1 MRSLTFAVLAV
12 LIAGPAQ
19 GKPDNV
25 PNPNPLGVV
34 IVEQPV
40 KVSTAAGQGVSHLG
54 RPLTEHIQLEAT
66 AAPIATAA
74 ILGASRISPTGGGS
88 AFDLT
93 SDQCLVVTELDI
105 TYINADTASFPSITL
120 RLGLA
125 DAGLTQ
131 VISRRSFQVIPDADG
146 SGTLSKTFPS
156 GLVFRVHPS
165 AEDGTRLGLE
175 TFTARVVSFAASGYV
190 MDCF

>member
-1 MRSLTFAVLAV
+1 MLSRPPPRGGYHSPLGGGGCIQPPTDAPVEQRAVL
-12 LIAGPAQ
+12 
-19 GKPDNV
+19 
-25 PNPNPLGVV
+25 
-34 IVEQPV
+34 
-40 KVSTAAGQGVSHLG
+40 
-54 RPLTEHIQLEAT
+54 
-66 AAPIATAA
+66 
-74 ILGASRISPTGGGS
+74 